1 MFTVRLYYCHTYIVF
16 SWYEW
21 FFFFFWQQFSNKL
34 PKNCVACSV
43 QFFALFFRMYQ
54 ARNPGVNINLIL
66 ALADSLLL
74 CVLQEPLP
82 DPNVPHIQ
90 ALLSRLEVKQ
100 NQLKEKN
107 APHPTPP

>member
-16 SWYEW
+16 SWYEC
-21 FFFFFWQQFSNKL
+21 FFWQQFSNKL

-43 QFFALFFRMYQ
+43 KFFALFFRMYQ

-74 CVLQEPLP
+74 CVLQEPLS

-100 NQLKEKN
+100 NQLKGKKC
-107 APHPTPP
+107 TPP